1 MAFEVQNNRFT
12 KILAIFFLFA
22 AAFTLFVIVVGGIIF
37 SERKLPKLFVE
48 QKNRAIRG
56 SIVTHDGF
64 QLAYS
69 NKFYYV
75 TLNTKSLNPA
85 KKDLFINLVAI
96 YSGLPKKQI
105 ASALEHIGY
114 VTLGKVDT
122 KRAYQLRILAKD
134 LYAQDFFVPYKVGK
148 NRYVIQG
155 LNVIESGERRVYPYG
170 DGCTPIL
177 GYVHR
182 ILEKNYWK
190 IEGVK
195 GIEKYYEAALQPK
208 QDGLLKGRRD
218 IRNTIIL
225 NKNALIKRRIDG
237 YNVHLHI
244 SLLLQRNVEH
254 ILDLYK
260 KEFQAQEIIAA
271 VMESLTGKIVALA
284 STNRYNP
291 QHIRK
296 RDYKSL
302 NASCIEYEFEPGS
315 VMKPII
321 FALLLQKD
329 RVDPVEVIK
338 GYNGIYRLG
347 DRTITDDHRFDWL
360 SAENVIVYSSNIG
373 IAQLAQRLSHIE
385 YYNGLQKFGFGAPT
399 GVDLPYEHKG
409 KLLSP
414 QRLQVPI
421 YKASVGYGYGIQTTF
436 MQLLQAY
443 NAFNNGGYLITPRIA
458 DALYTP
464 SGRRIYLPKQQIR
477 RILSQEDATL
487 MQTILQK
494 VVQKG
499 TGKSAYID
507 GLIIGGK
514 TGTAK
519 IAQKG
524 EYTKQ
529 YNSSF
534 FGFANDMKHR
544 YTIGV
549 VVVRPQKEYYAA
561 KTAVP
566 IFRDIVMELI
576 NEGYL
581 NP

>member
-1 MAFEVQNNRFT
+1 MPHQLQNRHFT
-12 KILAIFFLFA
+12 KIVGIFFLFV
-22 AAFTLFVIVVGGIIF
+22 AAFMLFLSVVGVIIL
-37 SERKLPKLFVE
+37 SKRHLPKLFIE

-56 SIVTHDGF
+56 SIITQDGF

-96 YSGLPKKQI
+96 YSGIPKKQI
-105 ASALEHIGY
+105 ETALLKNGY
-114 VTLGKVDT
+114 TTLGKVDT
-122 KRAYQLRILAKD
+122 KRAYQLRILAKN
-134 LYAQDFFVPYKVGK
+134 LYIQNFFIPYKVEK
-148 NRYVIQG
+148 NRYVVQG
-155 LNVIESGERRVYPYG
+155 LNIIESGEQRVFPYK
-170 DGCTPIL
+170 DTFTPIL

-182 ILEKNYWK
+182 VLEKNYWK
-190 IEGVK
+190 IEGIK
-195 GIEKYYEAALQPK
+195 GLEKYYESALEPK
-208 QDGLLKGRRD
+208 QNGILKGRRD

-225 NKNALIKRRIDG
+225 NRDALVKRRIDG

-244 SLLLQRNVEH
+244 PLLLQKNLEH
-254 ILDLYK
+254 IVDVYK
-260 KEFQAQEIIAA
+260 KELQAQEIIAA
-271 VMESLTGKIVALA
+271 VMDSLTGKIVALV
-284 STNRYNP
+284 SSNRYNP
-291 QHIRK
+291 QRIRK
-296 RDYKSL
+296 RDYRSL
-302 NASCIEYEFEPGS
+302 NAQCIEYEFEPGS

-321 FALLLQKD
+321 FAMLLQRG

-338 GYNGIYRLG
+338 GYNGIYQLG
-347 DRTITDDHRFDWL
+347 DRIITDDHKFDWL

-373 IAQLAQRLSHIE
+373 IAQLAQRLSNTE
-385 YYNGLQKFGFGAPT
+385 YYRGLQKFGFGAVT
-399 GVDLPYEHKG
+399 GIDLPYEHRG
-409 KLLSP
+409 KLLHP
-414 QRLQVPI
+414 HILKHPI
-421 YKASVGYGYGIQTTF
+421 YKASVGYGYGIRVTF

-443 NAFNNGGYLITPRIA
+443 NVFNNGGYLITPRLA
-458 DALYTP
+458 DAIFTS
-464 SGRRIYLPKQQIR
+464 SGRRIYLPKQKITR
-477 RILSQEDATL
+477 VLSQENAAI

-499 TGKSAYID
+499 TGKDAYID
-507 GLIIGGK
+507 GLFIGGK
-514 TGTAK
+514 TGTAR
-519 IAQKG
+519 IAKGG

-534 FGFANDMKHR
+534 FGFANDEKHH

-549 VVVRPQKEYYAA
+549 TVIRPQKEYYAS